1 MYLGPKFLIVL
12 SKKEGDPTFL
22 FPTPIPF
29 LAKSKP
35 ILKKS
40 LVIKQP
46 PPDIH
51 GIPYLS
57 EAIYKPSSKP
67 AASTADKTQSLK
79 VLPLTFSTI
88 NPTTSV
94 FADL

>member
-1 MYLGPKFLIVL
+1 MGPTLKIVL
-12 SKKEGDPTFL
+12 SKNDEDPTFL

-29 LAKSKP
+29 LAKSNP
-35 ILKKS
+35 IRKKS

-46 PPDIH
+46 PPDIQ

-57 EAIYKPSSKP
+57 DAIYNPSSNP
-67 AASTADKTQSLK
+67 AASTTDKTQSLK
-79 VLPLTFSTI
+79 VLPLTFSI
-88 NPTTSV
+88 ISPTTSV